1 ADVLSKFKDGRG
13 NFKEELS
20 TDVKGLLSLYE
31 AAYYRVNEEELLDEA
46 LEFTTTHLKPI
57 AKSAGSSPTD
67 GPLSLASKV
76 GHSLKYPILKG
87 LPIAESRH
95 FMSVYQQDEN
105 HSEAILKLG
114 KLDFNKRGDTWRRQW
129 SAT

>member
-57 AKSAGSSPTD
+57 AKY

>member
-57 AKSAGSSPTD
+57 AKSAGS
-67 GPLSLASKV
+67 LASKV